1 MINIGQFQEIELR
14 TATIVSAERV
24 PETDK
29 LMRLEVD
36 AGDEEPRQLVA
47 GIAEVYAAENLPGRR
62 IVIVANLE
70 PATIRGV
77 ESQGMLL
84 AASVDGRPTLVS
96 VPDEVPGG
104 SKVS

>member
-1 MINIGQFQEIELR
+1 MINISKFQEIELR

-24 PETDK
+24 PDTDK
-29 LMRLEVD
+29 LIRLEVD
-36 AGDEEPRQLVA
+36 AGDDEPRQLVA
-47 GIAEVYAAENLPGRR
+47 GIAEVYAPEDLPGRR

-96 VPDEVPGG
+96 VPDEVPSG

>member
-24 PETDK
+24 PDTDK

-47 GIAEVYAAENLPGRR
+47 GIAEVYAAEDLPGRR

>member
-1 MINIGQFQEIELR
+1 MINIKQFQEIELL

-24 PETDK
+24 PDTDK

-36 AGDEEPRQLVA
+36 AGDEELRQLVA
-47 GIAEVYAAENLPGRR
+47 GIAEVYASEDLPGRH
-62 IVIVANLE
+62 IVIVANIE

-96 VPDEVPGG
+96 ISDEVPNGT
-104 SKVS
+104 KVR

>member
-24 PETDK
+24 PDTDK

-47 GIAEVYAAENLPGRR
+47 GIAEVYAAEDLQGRR